1 MISILLAGIKFIP
14 TAINIG
20 KGIYNFVKGKKGGN
34 MRIEEALQ
42 FQINDL
48 RNQIFNIEDINRRNE
63 ETIRIL
69 LELLDNNNLEEREKK
84 EYENKIKLLEKE
96 KEEKELQILQL
107 EKEKE
112 SIEKS
117 RKFLSNEFTESIF
130 EIVNN
135 FSEVEEKWIDFLQG
149 PEIDYTIS
157 QLKEQLG
164 NLFDKLYENE
174 KVFKKINNQF
184 INNIKTSFIQKEL
197 RKMNFIIIGNSGVGK
212 STLINEIFGEQ
223 LAREG
228 NGKRTTLES
237 KKYESKLVPFLSF
250 KKHVF
255 MKNANFLNPQKK

>member
-20 KGIYNFVKGKKGGN
+20 RGIYNFVKGKKRGN

-48 RNQIFNIEDINRRNE
+48 RNQISNITDINRRNE

-69 LELLDNNNLEEREKK
+69 LELLDNNNLEEKKKK
-84 EYENKIKLLEKE
+84 EYENEIKLLEKE
-96 KEEKELQILQL
+96 KEEKELQIIQL

-135 FSEVEEKWIDFLQG
+135 FSEVEEKWIDFLHG
-149 PEIDYTIS
+149 PEI
-157 QLKEQLG
+157 
-164 NLFDKLYENE
+164 
-174 KVFKKINNQF
+174 IN
-184 INNIKTSFIQKEL
+184 
-197 RKMNFIIIGNSGVGK
+197 
-212 STLINEIFGEQ
+212 
-223 LAREG
+223 
-228 NGKRTTLES
+228 
-237 KKYESKLVPFLSF
+237 
-250 KKHVF
+250 F
-255 MKNANFLNPQKK
+255 MKMKRYLKK